1 MATSRDT
8 GNIFARFITAQKLE
22 EWNKTER
29 VNLDDFASVHNQ
41 GITET
46 TINCLINQTSFL
58 RRDFSFN
65 LVVLC
70 PLRLTGAG
78 FTRR

>member
-29 VNLDDFASVHNQ
+29 VNLDDFVM
-41 GITET
+41 
-46 TINCLINQTSFL
+46 FL
-58 RRDFSFN
+58 DKCNANFS
-65 LVVLC
+65 LQV
-70 PLRLTGAG
+70 AII
-78 FTRR
+78 